1 MFNFRSPIVFKK
13 KPLALK
19 ETTPPKKRV
28 PSYSVLKKNIIAM
41 ANSLD
46 VMEEWLDFDEIAL
59 IDNDAA
65 VTSAVSLRKS
75 ATLKKEM
82 LVTCDDEAVTK
93 ELERRLGFE
102 FRQQALD
109 TPLQGFSVF
118 ELIWEEV
125 DGLYY
130 PTPKERNYQEFTFKE
145 SKLYYTP
152 DDFMVPPYKTITAI
166 YSPKF
171 NKPMGRPLYK
181 TLFWLVKFKNA
192 SLEFWVEYMER
203 FSSPWIVGTTEGDK
217 DEMAENLYAM
227 LAGDVAVV
235 EEDDKVDLIAPEKK
249 GDFHELSKYADD
261 QIRETLIGAVLM
273 GSTSG
278 GSFAAAKEQNA
289 VREDIA
295 MTDQYLL
302 KSLID
307 QTIEAFIK
315 VNNYSKELKVELKDT
330 DDQNINL
337 SERDLRIHQMSGEKM
352 RPTKEYL
359 EDTYKIKLEEAP
371 DETIIPN
378 AVMIANK
385 AATSSTDHLAAQLPL
400 GNETKEL
407 ELELVK
413 QIEAIFATAE
423 SYEEALIALE
433 EHYQDLDTKVLEEL
447 LGNYIANAHLFGL
460 AEVEDENPKG

>member
-1 MFNFRSPIVFKK
+1 MFSLRNPF
-13 KPLALK
+13 ALK
-19 ETTPPKKRV
+19 ETKKTPKKRT
-28 PSYSVLKKNIIAM
+28 PNYNTLKKNIIAM
-41 ANSLD
+41 ANTLD
-46 VMEEWLDFDEIAL
+46 VMEEWLDFEEIHL

-82 LVTCDDEAVTK
+82 LITCDDEAVTK

-118 ELIWEEV
+118 ELLWEEV

-130 PTPKERNYQEFTFKE
+130 PTPTERNYQEFTFKE
-145 SKLYYTP
+145 GKLWYTP
-152 DDFMVPPYKTITAI
+152 DDILVPPYKTITAI
-166 YSPKF
+166 YAPKF
-171 NKPMGRPLYK
+171 NKPMGRPLYR

-192 SLEFWVEYMER
+192 SLEFWLEYMER

-235 EEDDKVDLIAPEKK
+235 EEDDKVDLITPEQK

-302 KSLID
+302 NSLID
-307 QTIEAFIK
+307 QTIAAFIR
-315 VNNYSKELKVELKDT
+315 VNNYTKDIQAELKDV
-330 DDQNINL
+330 DDQNNEL

-352 RPTKEYL
+352 RPTQEYL
-359 EDTYKIKLEEAP
+359 EETYKIKLEEVP
-371 DETIIPN
+371 KDGVIPN
-378 AVMIANK
+378 SVVIANK
-385 AATSSTDHLAAQLPL
+385 AAVKTQDHIQTQLPAAK
-400 GNETKEL
+400 ETKHL
-407 ELELVK
+407 EDELVK
-413 QIEAIFATAE
+413 HIEAIFANAE
-423 SYEEALIALE
+423 SFEEAQKALLQSYE
-433 EHYQDLDTKVLEEL
+433 DLDTTEVEEL
-447 LGNYIANAHLFGL
+447 LSNYIANAHLYGL
-460 AEVEDENPKG
+460 SEVEDENPKG

>member
-1 MFNFRSPIVFKK
+1 MFKLRVPFT
-13 KPLALK
+13 LK
-19 ETTPPKKRV
+19 ETPKPVKKRT
-28 PSYSVLKKNIIAM
+28 PNYNTLKKNIIAM
-41 ANSLD
+41 ANTLD
-46 VMEEWLDFDEIAL
+46 VIDEWLDQDEIDL

-82 LVTCDDEAVTK
+82 LVICDDEAVTK

-125 DGLYY
+125 DGLHF
-130 PTPKERNYQEFTFKE
+130 PTPIERNYQEFTFKN
-145 SKLYYTP
+145 SKLWYTP
-152 DDFMVPPYKTITAI
+152 DDIMVPPYKTITAI
-166 YSPKF
+166 FSPKF

-192 SLEFWVEYMER
+192 SLEFWLEYMER

-235 EEDDKVDLIAPEKK
+235 EEEDKVDLITPEQK

-307 QTIEAFIK
+307 QCIEAFLK
-315 VNNYSKELKVELKDT
+315 VNNYAKELKVELKDV
-330 DDQNINL
+330 DDKNIEL
-337 SERDLRIHQMSGEKM
+337 SERDLRIHQMSGKNM
-352 RPTKEYL
+352 RPTQAYL
-359 EDTYKIKLEEAP
+359 EETYKIQLEETP
-371 DETIIPN
+371 SETENILIPN

-385 AATSSTDHLAAQLPL
+385 AAASSEDHLAAQLPAA
-400 GNETKEL
+400 KDSKAL
-407 ELELVK
+407 EDALVK

-423 SYEEALIALE
+423 SYEEALKALKD
-433 EHYQDLDTKVLEEL
+433 HYSDLDTVSLEEIL
-447 LGNYIANAHLFGL
+447 SSYLANSHIYGL